1 MEGTNVFST
10 NFDYSNGIG
19 SADFPKQ
26 PSQFTSSIKFHNY
39 LNVPIYIGTRDG
51 LVYRLKPIN
60 DGKAKE
66 FLYIEREIHLTT
78 SQNDFIDKHYHSK
91 GDEGIFSGVV
101 EHGPNVQL
109 SKYKFIRIFNTV
121 EHSDLLSADALYFE
135 AIDYV
140 ISLSPTGWT
149 HPNVQSKFHNG
160 KTRYNCGNEAETSI
174 KFELVD
180 HNNYYGTS
188 FINVNGFVHKVVPT
202 NKTNRDQGLYVYF
215 NSIMKDGKF
224 RNEDVILIP
233 IEKIKDSSW
242 KLYPSYSDAAILGDY
257 KRQKEDLREE
267 LKLEREEEIL
277 KLKHEVEIA
286 KQETASIKEEHR
298 RKEAEDELVR
308 IQREKD
314 FAEIKRSMTS
324 EQERWA
330 REKADLLHQQQME
343 RSRLEHEL
351 NMRSSYRKDS
361 SEALKWI
368 LGITGTVL
376 SITAMIMSQRKD

>member
-10 NFDYSNGIG
+10 GFDYSNRIG
-19 SADFPKQ
+19 SADLPLK
-26 PSQFTSSIKFHNY
+26 PNQFISSIKFYNC
-39 LNVPIYIGTRDG
+39 LNVPVYIGTRDG
-51 LVYRLKPIN
+51 FVYRLEPMN
-60 DGKAKE
+60 DSKAKR
-66 FLYIEREIHLTT
+66 FFYIEREFSYTT
-78 SQNDFIDKHYHSK
+78 ANTNFNSKHYHPE
-91 GDEGIFSGVV
+91 GDEGIFSGIV
-101 EHGPNVQL
+101 EYGPNTEKATYRSMRV
-109 SKYKFIRIFNTV
+109 FNSV
-121 EHSDLLSADALYFE
+121 EHSDLLAADALYFE
-135 AIDYV
+135 VIDYV

-149 HPNVQSKFHNG
+149 HPNVQAKFHNG
-160 KTRYNCGNEAETSI
+160 KTRYNCGNETETSI

-233 IEKIKDSSW
+233 IEKIKDSPW

-277 KLKHEVEIA
+277 KLKHELEIA
-286 KQETASIKEEHR
+286 KQETVTIKEEHR
-298 RKEAEDELVR
+298 RKEAEEELAR
-308 IQREKD
+308 TQHEKELT
-314 FAEIKRSMTS
+314 EIKRSLTS
-324 EQERWA
+324 EQERLA
-330 REKADLLHQQQME
+330 REKADLLHQHQME

-361 SEALKWI
+361 SEALKWT
-368 LGITGTVL
+368 LSITGTVL
-376 SITAMIMSQRKD
+376 SIFAMIMSQRKD

>member
-1 MEGTNVFST
+1 MEGTNVTARDFWDKINIKKEDLPKKLAQYSVNI
-10 NFDYSNGIG
+10 NFYN
-19 SADFPKQ
+19 
-26 PSQFTSSIKFHNY
+26 N
-39 LNVPIYIGTRDG
+39 LNVKVYIGTRDG
-51 LVYRLKPIN
+51 DVYEVEPLREN
-60 DGKAKE
+60 DHKVKSL
-66 FLYIEREIHLTT
+66 FYIEREITNRSSKRITHP
-78 SQNDFIDKHYHSK
+78 YHVN
-91 GDEGIFSGVV
+91 GDNGVYSG
-101 EHGPNVQL
+101 
-109 SKYKFIRIFNTV
+109 TV
-121 EHSDLLSADALYFE
+121 ESGPGINKDGHGTFRVFNVLSQADLEAVDALYFD

-140 ISLSPTGWT
+140 VSLKPTGWT
-149 HPNVQSKFHNG
+149 HPRVVEKTTNY
-160 KTRYNCGNEAETSI
+160 KTRNNNGESESSI

-180 HNNYYGTS
+180 RGNYYGTS
-188 FINVNGFVHKVVPT
+188 YINVNGSVHRIKPIT
-202 NKTNRDQGLYVYF
+202 KMSRDEGLYVYF
-215 NSIMKDGKF
+215 NSVLKDGNY
-224 RNEDVILIP
+224 REEDVTYIPLAKIL
-233 IEKIKDSSW
+233 DSQW
-242 KLYPSYSDAAILGDY
+242 KLYSNYQDALILGDY

-267 LKLEREEEIL
+267 LRLEREEEIL

-286 KQETASIKEEHR
+286 KQETATIKEEHR

-376 SITAMIMSQRKD
+376 SIFAMIMSQRKD

>member
-10 NFDYSNGIG
+10 GFDYSNGIG
-19 SADFPKQ
+19 SADLPSK
-26 PSQFTSSIKFHNY
+26 PSQFISSIKFYNC
-39 LNVPIYIGTRDG
+39 LNVPLYIGTRDG
-51 LVYRLKPIN
+51 LVYQLKPIN
-60 DGKAKE
+60 DKKAKQ
-66 FLYIEREIHLTT
+66 FLYIEREIYHTT
-78 SQNDFIDKHYHSK
+78 SHTEFKSKHYHPN
-91 GDEGIFSGVV
+91 GDAGIFSGVV
-101 EHGPNVQL
+101 EYGPNTELPAYSFTRVYNTL
-109 SKYKFIRIFNTV
+109 EYK
-121 EHSDLLSADALYFE
+121 DLLSADALYFE

-140 ISLSPTGWT
+140 ISLSPTGWK

-202 NKTNRDQGLYVYF
+202 HKKNRDQGLYVYF
-215 NSIMKDGKF
+215 NSVMKDGKF

-233 IEKIKDSSW
+233 TEKIKDSPW

-277 KLKHEVEIA
+277 KLKHELEIT
-286 KQETASIKEEHR
+286 KQETATIKEEHR
-298 RKEAEDELVR
+298 RKEAEEELVR
-308 IQREKD
+308 TQREKELS
-314 FAEIKRSMTS
+314 EIRRALTS

-351 NMRSSYRKDS
+351 SMRSSYRKDS
-361 SEALKWI
+361 SDALKSA
-368 LGITGTVL
+368 LAITGTL
-376 SITAMIMSQRKD
+376 FSIIAMIMSQRKD

>member
-1 MEGTNVFST
+1 MEGTNVTARDFWDKINIKKEDLPKKLAQHSVNI
-10 NFDYSNGIG
+10 NFYN
-19 SADFPKQ
+19 
-26 PSQFTSSIKFHNY
+26 N
-39 LNVPIYIGTRDG
+39 LNVKVYIGTRDG
-51 LVYRLKPIN
+51 DVYELEPLREN
-60 DGKAKE
+60 DPKVKSL
-66 FLYIEREIHLTT
+66 FYIEREITNRSSKRIDHPYHVDGDNGVYSGIVESGPGLNQKGYEAFRVFNVL
-78 SQNDFIDKHYHSK
+78 SQA
-91 GDEGIFSGVV
+91 
-101 EHGPNVQL
+101 
-109 SKYKFIRIFNTV
+109 
-121 EHSDLLSADALYFE
+121 DLEDADALYFD

-140 ISLSPTGWT
+140 VSLKPTGWT
-149 HPNVQSKFHNG
+149 HPRVVDKTTNY
-160 KTRYNCGNEAETSI
+160 KTRNSNGEPESSI

-180 HNNYYGTS
+180 RGNYYGTS
-188 FINVNGFVHKVVPT
+188 YINVNGSVHCIKPIT
-202 NKTNRDQGLYVYF
+202 KMNRDEGLYVYF
-215 NSIMKDGKF
+215 NSVLKDG
-224 RNEDVILIP
+224 RYREEDVIYIP
-233 IEKIKDSSW
+233 LAKILDSQW
-242 KLYPSYSDAAILGDY
+242 KLYSNYQDALILGDY

-267 LKLEREEEIL
+267 LRLEREEEIL

-286 KQETASIKEEHR
+286 KQETATIKEEHR

-361 SEALKWI
+361 SEAFKWI

-376 SITAMIMSQRKD
+376 SIVAMIMSQRKD

>member
-10 NFDYSNGIG
+10 GFDYSNKIG
-19 SADFPKQ
+19 SADLPKQ
-26 PSQFTSSIKFHNY
+26 PSQFTSSIKFYNC
-39 LNVPIYIGTRDG
+39 LNMPIYIGTREG
-51 LVYRLKPIN
+51 IVYLLKPMN
-60 DGKAKE
+60 DKEAKQ
-66 FLYIEREIHLTT
+66 FLYIEREIHHLTT
-78 SQNDFIDKHYHSK
+78 PTEFVSSHYHPN
-91 GDEGIFSGVV
+91 GDEGIYSGVV
-101 EHGPNVQL
+101 EHGPNAKLQ
-109 SKYKFIRIFNTV
+109 KYSFTRVYNTL
-121 EHSDLLSADALYFE
+121 EYKDLLAADALYFE

-140 ISLSPTGWT
+140 ISLNPTGWR

-160 KTRYNCGNEAETSI
+160 KTRDNCGNEAETSI

-202 NKTNRDQGLYVYF
+202 NKKNRDQGLYVYF
-215 NSIMKDGKF
+215 NSVMKDGKF

-233 IEKIKDSSW
+233 IEKIKDSPW

-277 KLKHEVEIA
+277 KLKHELEIA
-286 KQETASIKEEHR
+286 KQETATIKEEHR
-298 RKEAEDELVR
+298 RKEAEEELAR
-308 IQREKD
+308 TQHEKEL
-314 FAEIKRSMTS
+314 AEIKRSLTS
-324 EQERWA
+324 EQERLA
-330 REKADLLHQQQME
+330 REKADLLHQHQME

-361 SEALKWI
+361 SESIKAALA
-368 LGITGTVL
+368 ITGTLL
-376 SITAMIMSQRKD
+376 SIVAMIMSQRKD

>member
-1 MEGTNVFST
+1 MEGTNVLST
-10 NFDYSNGIG
+10 GFNYDNRIG
-19 SADFPKQ
+19 SADLPTK
-26 PSQFTSSIKFHNY
+26 PCQFISNIKFYNC
-39 LNVPIYIGTRDG
+39 LNVPVYIGTRDG
-51 LVYRLKPIN
+51 FIYRLKPMN
-60 DGKAKE
+60 DTKAKR
-66 FLYIEREIHLTT
+66 FFYIEREFSYTT
-78 SQNDFIDKHYHSK
+78 ANTEFVSKHYHPE

-101 EHGPNVQL
+101 EYGPNMDMAAYRPTRV
-109 SKYKFIRIFNTV
+109 FNTI

-135 AIDYV
+135 TIDYV

-160 KTRYNCGNEAETSI
+160 KTRYNSGNETETSI
-174 KFELVD
+174 KLELVD

-188 FINVNGFVHKVVPT
+188 FVNVNGFVHKVVPT
-202 NKTNRDQGLYVYF
+202 NKMNRDQGLYVYF
-215 NSIMKDGKF
+215 NSLMKDGHF

-233 IEKIKDSSW
+233 IEKIKDSPW

-257 KRQKEDLREE
+257 KRQKEELREE

-277 KLKHEVEIA
+277 KLKHEVELA
-286 KQETASIKEEHR
+286 KQENATIKEEHR
-298 RKEAEDELVR
+298 RKEMEDELAKT
-308 IQREKD
+308 QRERELT
-314 FAEIKRSMTS
+314 EIKRVMTS

-351 NMRSSYRKDS
+351 SMRSSYRKDS

-376 SITAMIMSQRKD
+376 SIFAMIMSQKKD